1 MGYSVF
7 INDKSITKSKFC
19 RPYKFLVHC
28 VIHAL
33 GHRKGAYDEASDY
46 IMNII
51 SSLVLNRPYNIS
63 QVIFNHMLDNIK
75 GEKYVQYPRFVQML
89 IDDQIPNLSKDA
101 SDELPLDHMDSETL
115 KRLDVY
121 RGVKPED
128 EPRYRQK
135 FAEIKKSD
143 YEALKDD
150 KWRHDDSNS
159 DDETDGMK
167 LLVLKK
173 RRWWFVKEEKRKRT
187 PKVTT
192 PKVVIKETKKKK
204 SPPHLV
210 DEPVIPPTEVIN
222 QGVDLLKMSFADYE
236 KLSIAQ
242 GAQDVTKTTENV
254 EAGGE
259 SLKEKFVEGEKS
271 PKKKKAS
278 DEEDATY
285 EPTPAEKEKIKKKGI
300 RKCKVRP
307 TGELPRRI
315 KSRKDTTTVP
325 EFEKVE
331 SVEVEITGVRI
342 ATPPSSPV
350 HQSIPIPEVEREKT
364 PEQPPKTVKEPSSAS
379 KKPPTPQSSSH
390 SFPKVPYDLPSDFGD
405 MFNDG
410 KINAL
415 TRKVSLLEKA
425 KVEAEEELKSA
436 KEKLKDVESENVA
449 LRNEVEELSD
459 VIEQLAEKIMEV
471 NAQYKAL
478 YDSHKTLM
486 DIVGDLHTSTS
497 SENEVLKKEVEA
509 LRADKE
515 IKDEQLNM
523 LYTVTENKLGVSVQ
537 AVYDEIEIQ
546 RVEARRIEREK
557 RLAEEAAEALK
568 DKKKGL
574 VIDTEEIMGSTSQP
588 EPSQADEVNVSNAE
602 ENINDVEMKKQR

>member
-187 PKVTT
+187 PKVST
-192 PKVVIKETKKKK
+192 PKVVIKGKTKKQESPERLVDKSFEYFTKNVNVCVAETKKKK

-254 EAGGE
+254 EVGGE
-259 SLKEKFVEGEKS
+259 SLKEKFVEGEGQRIPMRQKV
-271 PKKKKAS
+271 
-278 DEEDATY
+278 TL
-285 EPTPAEKEKIKKKGI
+285 IL
-300 RKCKVRP
+300 RK
-307 TGELPRRI
+307 
-315 KSRKDTTTVP
+315 
-325 EFEKVE
+325 
-331 SVEVEITGVRI
+331 
-342 ATPPSSPV
+342 
-350 HQSIPIPEVEREKT
+350 
-364 PEQPPKTVKEPSSAS
+364 
-379 KKPPTPQSSSH
+379 
-390 SFPKVPYDLPSDFGD
+390 
-405 MFNDG
+405 
-410 KINAL
+410 
-415 TRKVSLLEKA
+415 
-425 KVEAEEELKSA
+425 
-436 KEKLKDVESENVA
+436 
-449 LRNEVEELSD
+449 
-459 VIEQLAEKIMEV
+459 
-471 NAQYKAL
+471 
-478 YDSHKTLM
+478 
-486 DIVGDLHTSTS
+486 
-497 SENEVLKKEVEA
+497 
-509 LRADKE
+509 
-515 IKDEQLNM
+515 
-523 LYTVTENKLGVSVQ
+523 
-537 AVYDEIEIQ
+537 
-546 RVEARRIEREK
+546 
-557 RLAEEAAEALK
+557 
-568 DKKKGL
+568 
-574 VIDTEEIMGSTSQP
+574 
-588 EPSQADEVNVSNAE
+588 
-602 ENINDVEMKKQR
+602 

>member
-1 MGYSVF
+1 
-7 INDKSITKSKFC
+7 
-19 RPYKFLVHC
+19 
-28 VIHAL
+28 
-33 GHRKGAYDEASDY
+33 
-46 IMNII
+46 
-51 SSLVLNRPYNIS
+51 
-63 QVIFNHMLDNIK
+63 
-75 GEKYVQYPRFVQML
+75 ML
-89 IDDQIPNLSKDA
+89 IDDQIPNFPKDA

-128 EPRYRQK
+128 ERRYRQK
-135 FAEIKKSD
+135 FAEIKKSH

-192 PKVVIKETKKKK
+192 PKVVIKGKTKKQESPERLVDKSFECFTKNDNVCVAETKKKK
-204 SPPHLV
+204 PPPHLV

-242 GAQDVTKTTENV
+242 GAQDVTKTMENV

-259 SLKEKFVEGEKS
+259 SLKEKFVEREKS

-300 RKCKVRP
+300 RKRKARP

-315 KSRKDTTTVP
+315 KSRKDTTAVP

-364 PEQPPKTVKEPSSAS
+364 PKQPPKTVKEPSSAS

-425 KVEAEEELKSA
+425 KVEDEEELKAA
-436 KEKLKDVESENVA
+436 KEKLKDVEAENVA

-537 AVYDEIEIQ
+537 AVYDEMEIQ

-574 VIDTEEIMGSTSQP
+574 VIDTEEILGSTSQP